1 MEVEEEV
8 EEGYGSCM
16 MEDRLPHH
24 SWDWRAQ
31 SQVLAK
37 LGTQITSM
45 SSSSP
50 AGETTVS
57 QSVSQYS
64 LPSFWSHH
72 SSQGLSV
79 SSPGT
84 TLPLPPP
91 NSLSQETS
99 LASTQVVIFILNLVS
114 QLTTITDIPNIQERN
129 YMTFTHHTA
138 QSEEQFLKYLFIPN
152 KCSKLLEAAYNS
164 FSMNYLIKLK
174 RKFSCSKS
182 GFRSL

>member
-1 MEVEEEV
+1 M
-8 EEGYGSCM
+8 EEGYGSCL

-31 SQVLAK
+31 SQVLAR

-64 LPSFWSHH
+64 LPAFWSHH

-79 SSPGT
+79 SSPGIA
-84 TLPLPPP
+84 LPLPPP

-99 LASTQVVIFILNLVS
+99 LASTQVGIFILNLVS
-114 QLTTITDIPNIQERN
+114 QPSQIFPT
-129 YMTFTHHTA
+129 
-138 QSEEQFLKYLFIPN
+138 S
-152 KCSKLLEAAYNS
+152 
-164 FSMNYLIKLK
+164 
-174 RKFSCSKS
+174 RK
-182 GFRSL
+182 GII